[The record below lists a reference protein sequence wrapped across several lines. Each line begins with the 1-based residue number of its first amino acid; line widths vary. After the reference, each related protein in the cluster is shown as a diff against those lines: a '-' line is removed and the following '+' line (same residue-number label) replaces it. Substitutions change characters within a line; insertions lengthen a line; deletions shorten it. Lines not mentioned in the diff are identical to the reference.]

1 MFGTPCTNVDEG
13 SVAQAGQ
20 IALLRHSMEF
30 LMALARKL
38 ASTVA
43 LLLLLVA
50 QPAFAYPA
58 INLDLSY
65 VDKHSVQY
73 QRFKEFVDRAVAGDP
88 GYGFSATDAAY
99 MYKLTGQKPYG
110 KLAVDLV
117 DQQVSAAEAAIA
129 SGHLPDIADDS
140 YLNVG
145 PMLMSLSLTY
155 DWCEPLLTPTQKT
168 RWTAYADQAVSNV
181 WSPFG
186 ASWGGRP
193 TPRKGW
199 AVNDP
204 GDNYFYSFV
213 QATMYWALASNNA
226 KLKAFLQD
234 DRLPMLEK
242 YFATLPGGGSREGT
256 SYGASVRAL
265 FALYRL
271 WRDATGTDL
280 ANANS
285 HLTDTIYYWI
295 HATVPTLDRF
305 APIGDQPR
313 VSVPELYDYERQ
325 LMLEAR
331 KLTNNAAAA
340 EAASWWLHQIS
351 INEMTNGFNFRHDL
365 LPAGDKGT
373 PPTPLIYHATGVG
386 QLFARTSW
394 DKSAMWLDFSAGPY
408 EQSHAHQDQGA
419 FTLFAGDWLAV
430 TENIW
435 SHSGIQQG
443 TETNNVVRFER
454 NGEVVRQVAP
464 TLSTL
469 QMTATGAKGEVH
481 ASADL
486 TPAYDGN
493 SAVQSWQRSID
504 FVDRTLTVHDTYKLG
519 EGTQAIFQVNVP
531 AKPTING
538 NTATAGHLKM
548 TVVSPAN
555 ATLSAVDWTTV
566 NPDYTS
572 GWRIDVRGP
581 GNQFVVTFTTDLS
594 ARD

>member
-1 MFGTPCTNVDEG
+1 
-13 SVAQAGQ
+13 
-20 IALLRHSMEF
+20 
-30 LMALARKL
+30 MALVRTF
-38 ASTVA
+38 ASTAAV
-43 LLLLLVA
+43 LLLMLAA

-65 VDKHSVQY
+65 VDKHSAQY
-73 QRFKEFVDRAVAGDP
+73 QHFKDFVDRAVAGDP

-99 MYKLTGQKPYG
+99 MYKLTGQEPYG
-110 KLAVDLV
+110 KLAVDMV
-117 DQQVSAAEAAIA
+117 DHQVSDAEAAAA
-129 SGHLPDIADDS
+129 SGHLPDVADDS

-155 DWCEPLLTPTQKT
+155 DWCGALLTTTQKS
-168 RWTAYADQAVSNV
+168 RWKAYADQAVSNV
-181 WSPFG
+181 WNPYG

-193 TPRKGW
+193 TPRKPW
-199 AVNDP
+199 AVDDP

-213 QATMYWALASNNA
+213 QATMYWALASDDT
-226 KLKAFLQD
+226 KLKAYLRD

-242 YFATLPGGGSREGT
+242 YFAALPGGGSREGT

-295 HATVPTLDRF
+295 NATVPTLDRF

-313 VSVPELYDYERQ
+313 VSVPVLYDYERQ

-331 KLTNNAAAA
+331 KLTNSTAAV

-351 INEMTNGFNFRHDL
+351 ISQMTNGFNTRHDL

-373 PPTPLIYHATGVG
+373 PPTQLVYHATGVG

-394 DKSAMWLDFSAGPY
+394 DKAAMWLDFSAGPY

-454 NGEVVRQVAP
+454 NGKIARQSRTEYLDDADHGSRRQGRGSRQRRSDPGLRRQSGGAVLAAQHRFP
-464 TLSTL
+464 RSHADGARHL
-469 QMTATGAKGEVH
+469 QVGRGC
-481 ASADL
+481 
-486 TPAYDGN
+486 
-493 SAVQSWQRSID
+493 
-504 FVDRTLTVHDTYKLG
+504 
-519 EGTQAIFQVNVP
+519 
-531 AKPTING
+531 
-538 NTATAGHLKM
+538 AGHLPGQCAGQADDQRQHGHGRPPEDDRRVAGQRDPERGLTGPPWIRTTHPVGASM
-548 TVVSPAN
+548 YVVPVIS
-555 ATLSAVDWTTV
+555 S
-566 NPDYTS
+566 S
-572 GWRIDVRGP
+572 
-581 GNQFVVTFTTDLS
+581 
-594 ARD
+594 